1 LAALPLGLCVSHVKI
16 SDLVESP
23 CVQILLFIH
32 SKGEVRHSELERLI
46 RSRGTLSSNL
56 NDLLKEGLLRR
67 KVVASKPIQSN
78 YSLTDKGKEVAKVL
92 ADLRSSLRAT

>member
-1 LAALPLGLCVSHVKI
+1 
-16 SDLVESP
+16 
-23 CVQILLFIH
+23 VQILLLVY

-56 NDLLKEGLLRR
+56 NDLLEEGLLKR

-78 YSLTDKGKEVAKVL
+78 YSLTEKGKEVTRIL
-92 ADLRSSLRAT
+92 TDLRNSLRPT

>member
-1 LAALPLGLCVSHVKI
+1 VKI